1 MVAHTRR
8 RDHYE
13 LDLVVIL
20 LKTSTRIEV
29 AISMNK
35 SCSDKNALKALR
47 FYQNDGVTEKLQS
60 DEVL

>member
-1 MVAHTRR
+1 
-8 RDHYE
+8 
-13 LDLVVIL
+13 
-20 LKTSTRIEV
+20 
-29 AISMNK
+29 MNK